1 MFFLAR
7 MPLRWRVTL
16 GGSPV
21 FFVCRPAQEGAG
33 VLLKGRDMSG
43 KIKTR
48 KAVIIGAGRVGSHA
62 ALCLMFQHLVNEIV
76 FLDVNPEA
84 AAAQAGDLND
94 LASGLGDNFVIRV
107 GNYSDCKDAHFVILT
122 AGRSRRP
129 GESRLQMLDGTV
141 KILEGIVGPLRDSG
155 FHGVVISVSN
165 PCDVVTEYLYRN
177 LGLPRSQV
185 FGTGTLLDSAR
196 LRRALSEIIGVNSKQ
211 IQAICMGEH
220 GDSSFIPTSHISVQG
235 IDLREYLS
243 LTHMN
248 SASLDIADVKRRVRE
263 SGSAIVSGKGCTE
276 FGIGSVVAS
285 IVTAILHND
294 RVVMPLSVHLDGE
307 YGESGICAGVP
318 CVLGNQGIE
327 HVLEIDLSYDERRAM
342 RKSCDIIRENVNK
355 VMPPAEA

>member
-1 MFFLAR
+1 M
-7 MPLRWRVTL
+7 
-16 GGSPV
+16 
-21 FFVCRPAQEGAG
+21 
-33 VLLKGRDMSG
+33 KGRDMSG

-155 FHGVVISVSN
+155 FHGIVISVSN
-165 PCDVVTEYLYRN
+165 PCDVVTEYLFRN

>member
-1 MFFLAR
+1 
-7 MPLRWRVTL
+7 
-16 GGSPV
+16 
-21 FFVCRPAQEGAG
+21 
-33 VLLKGRDMSG
+33 MSG

-342 RKSCDIIRENVNK
+342 RKSCDIIRENVTK

>member
-1 MFFLAR
+1 M
-7 MPLRWRVTL
+7 
-16 GGSPV
+16 G
-21 FFVCRPAQEGAG
+21 E
-33 VLLKGRDMSG
+33 K
-43 KIKTR
+43 KIHTR

-107 GNYSDCKDAHFVILT
+107 GDYSDCGDAHFVIMT

-129 GESRLQMLDGTV
+129 GETRLQMLGGTV
-141 KILEGIVGPLRDSG
+141 KILESMVGPIRDSG
-155 FHGVVISVSN
+155 FHGILISVSN

-177 LGLPRSQV
+177 LGLPRGQV
-185 FGTGTLLDSAR
+185 FGTGTLLDSVR

-211 IQAICMGEH
+211 IQAVCMGEH
-220 GDSSFIPTSHISVQG
+220 GDSSFIPTSHIAVQG

-243 LTHMN
+243 VTN
-248 SASLDIADVKRRVRE
+248 GKSSDIDFTDVMKRVRG
-263 SGSAIVSGKGCTE
+263 SGSSIVAGKGCTE

-285 IVTAILHND
+285 IVMAVLHNE
-294 RVVMPLSVHLDGE
+294 RIVVPLSVHLEGE

-318 CVLGNQGIE
+318 CVLGDEGIE
-327 HVLEIDLSYDERRAM
+327 RVLEIDLSYDERKAM
-342 RKSCDIIRENVNK
+342 RTSCGIIREYVEQA
-355 VMPPAEA
+355 MPEA

>member
-1 MFFLAR
+1 
-7 MPLRWRVTL
+7 
-16 GGSPV
+16 
-21 FFVCRPAQEGAG
+21 
-33 VLLKGRDMSG
+33 MSG

-155 FHGVVISVSN
+155 FHGIVISVSN
-165 PCDVVTEYLYRN
+165 PCDVVTEYLFRN

-318 CVLGNQGIE
+318 CVLGDQGIE

-342 RKSCDIIRENVNK
+342 RKSCEIIRENVNK

>member
-1 MFFLAR
+1 
-7 MPLRWRVTL
+7 
-16 GGSPV
+16 
-21 FFVCRPAQEGAG
+21 
-33 VLLKGRDMSG
+33 MSG

-141 KILEGIVGPLRDSG
+141 KILEGIVGPLRDSD
-155 FHGVVISVSN
+155 FHGIVISVSN
-165 PCDVVTEYLYRN
+165 PCDVVTEYLFRN

-342 RKSCDIIRENVNK
+342 RKSCEIIRENVNK

>member
-1 MFFLAR
+1 
-7 MPLRWRVTL
+7 
-16 GGSPV
+16 
-21 FFVCRPAQEGAG
+21 
-33 VLLKGRDMSG
+33 MSG

-129 GESRLQMLDGTV
+129 GESRLQMLDGTI
-141 KILEGIVGPLRDSG
+141 KILDGIVGPLRDSG
-155 FHGVVISVSN
+155 FHGIVISVSN

-248 SASLDIADVKRRVRE
+248 SACLDIADVKRRVRE

>member
-1 MFFLAR
+1 
-7 MPLRWRVTL
+7 
-16 GGSPV
+16 
-21 FFVCRPAQEGAG
+21 
-33 VLLKGRDMSG
+33 MSG

-155 FHGVVISVSN
+155 FHGIVISVSN
-165 PCDVVTEYLYRN
+165 PCDVVTEYLFRN